1 MLVQTVLWSN
11 EITFVDHRP
20 LNAFSNF
27 NQENVPTFSN
37 RDRNY
42 RFSADNVALTRKH
55 RLHECRNVQI
65 AQRITKNCGQILSLD
80 QILFSRFLFESL
92 LCAYGWHGY
101 RAYIRKV
108 NYIITM
114 YHFLKNSLLEC
125 LELPCTIKGNDH
137 FKKSFWLI
145 FSK

>member
-1 MLVQTVLWSN
+1 MKGLSELVAIANLLLVQTVLWSN

-80 QILFSRFLFESL
+80 QVLFSRFLFESL
-92 LCAYGWHGY
+92 LCAYG
-101 RAYIRKV
+101 
-108 NYIITM
+108 
-114 YHFLKNSLLEC
+114 
-125 LELPCTIKGNDH
+125 
-137 FKKSFWLI
+137 
-145 FSK
+145 